1 MANLRPKHLHDKP
14 DAGLRPRV
22 AAAQVFAPALLLL
35 LGTVLFAYRDTGA
48 AMVTIWYRSETF
60 AHAFLVPP
68 IVLWLIWRKRAELA
82 ALTPQPCAWVL
93 LPMAAIAFVWL
104 LGDLASVNA
113 ATQFA
118 MTALLVLAVPAVL
131 GLQIAKV
138 ILFPLAFLFFAVPF
152 GEFLL
157 PQLMSWTADFT
168 VSALRASG
176 IPVFRE
182 GMHFVIPNGSWS
194 VVEACSGVRY
204 LIASFMV
211 GTLFAYLNYRST
223 RRRLIFAAVAL
234 LVPIVANWVRAYLIV
249 LLGYLSGNR
258 LAVGVDHLIYGWLF
272 FGLVIGVMFTIGAI
286 WAEPESPPSATDVP
300 RSHVP
305 PLPPRRSGYVWA
317 VAASAAI
324 LVVIPHVVA
333 GAMSSVDRSAT
344 PQLSAL
350 NAPAGGWRA
359 GSEPI
364 ADWKPA
370 FKNPNAA
377 LTAAY
382 SLRGRE
388 VGVYIG
394 YYRAQDF
401 SRKLVSSDNALVQS
415 NDPEWA
421 QVAPAGS
428 HRLLVMGQT
437 LTVRTAP
444 LRGVVRF
451 GMPEQRLQAW
461 QLYWV
466 DGRLTSSDAWAKI
479 YGVVGRL
486 LGHGDDSAVIVFY
499 TRQDQSGGAPALLES
514 FAQSN
519 LGAIVAQLGAT
530 RDGVRASARARSL

>member
-1 MANLRPKHLHDKP
+1 MTAESSSPQNDTLRRAL
-14 DAGLRPRV
+14 
-22 AAAQVFAPALLLL
+22 PALLLL
-35 LGTVLFAYRDTGA
+35 LGVMLFAYRDTAA
-48 AMVTIWYRSETF
+48 AMVAIWYRSETF

-68 IVLWLIWRKRAELA
+68 IVLWLIWRKRGELA
-82 ALTPQPCAWVL
+82 ALRPQPCAWVL

-104 LGDLASVNA
+104 VGDLASVNA

-131 GLQIAKV
+131 GLQITKV

-234 LVPIVANWVRAYLIV
+234 AVPILANWVRAYLIV

-286 WAEPESPPSATDVP
+286 WAEPDPPAGATGVP
-300 RSHVP
+300 GIDAAAA
-305 PLPPRRSGYVWA
+305 LPRWSGSVWA
-317 VAASAAI
+317 VAASAAM

-333 GAMSSVDRSAT
+333 SAMSGVDRGAT

-350 NAPAGGWRA
+350 SAPAGGWRA
-359 GSEPI
+359 SSEPI
-364 ADWKPA
+364 ADWRPA

-377 LTAAY
+377 LTSTY
-382 SLRGRE
+382 SLQGRE
-388 VGVYIG
+388 VGVYVG

-401 SRKLVSSDNALVQS
+401 QRKLVSSDNALVQS
-415 NDPEWA
+415 TDPEWA

-428 HRLLVMGQT
+428 HRLQVMGQA

-444 LRGVVRF
+444 LRGAVRF
-451 GMPEQRLQAW
+451 GMPEQRLEVW

-466 DGRLTSSDAWAKI
+466 GGRLTSSDAWAKV
-479 YGVVGRL
+479 YGVVDRL
-486 LGHGDDSAVIVFY
+486 RGHGDDGAVIVFY
-499 TRQDQSGGAPALLES
+499 ARQDSPGGAPALLDS
-514 FAQSN
+514 FAQAN
-519 LGAIVAQLGAT
+519 LGAIVAQLRAI
-530 RDGVRASARARSL
+530 RDASRANARARSL

>member
-1 MANLRPKHLHDKP
+1 
-14 DAGLRPRV
+14 
-22 AAAQVFAPALLLL
+22 
-35 LGTVLFAYRDTGA
+35 
-48 AMVTIWYRSETF
+48 
-60 AHAFLVPP
+60 
-68 IVLWLIWRKRAELA
+68 
-82 ALTPQPCAWVL
+82 
-93 LPMAAIAFVWL
+93 MAAIAFVWL

-131 GLQIAKV
+131 GLQITKV

-168 VSALRASG
+168 VNALRASG

-182 GMHFVIPNGSWS
+182 GMHFVIPNGNWS

-234 LVPIVANWVRAYLIV
+234 AVPIVANWVRAYLIV

-286 WAEPESPPSATDVP
+286 WAEPDAPVGGTDVP
-300 RSHVP
+300 RIDAAAAP
-305 PLPPRRSGYVWA
+305 ARRSGYVWA

-333 GAMSSVDRSAT
+333 GAMSGVDLGAK

-350 NAPAGGWRA
+350 STPAGGWRA
-359 GSEPI
+359 SADPMP
-364 ADWKPA
+364 DWKPA
-370 FKNPNAA
+370 FKNPNAE
-377 LTAAY
+377 LTSTY
-382 SLRGRE
+382 TLQGRD
-388 VGVYIG
+388 VGVYVG

-401 SRKLVSSDNALVQS
+401 HRKLVSSDNALVQS
-415 NDPEWA
+415 TDPVWA

-428 HRLLVMGQT
+428 HRLQVMGQT
-437 LTVRTAP
+437 LTVRTAL
-444 LRGVVRF
+444 LRGAVHF
-451 GMPEQRLQAW
+451 GMPEQRLEAW

-466 DGRLTSSDAWAKI
+466 DGRLTASDTWAKI

-486 LGHGDDSAVIVFY
+486 LGHGDDSAVIVLY
-499 TRQDQSGGAPALLES
+499 TRQEQPGGAPALLES
-514 FAQSN
+514 FAQAN
-519 LGAIVAQLGAT
+519 LGAIVAQLRTT
-530 RDGVRASARARSL
+530 RDGLRASDRARSL